1 MLTLYDIP
9 LSPFAQKVKIAL
21 LEKGL
26 EFDVRPVSFADPPS
40 ELSELNPRAEVPILV
55 DDSSGNHDGE
65 ATAVWDSTII
75 LDYLEDRYPEPTLWP
90 ESPAER
96 ARVREL
102 EEVCDTHFDAVNW
115 GVYEVTY
122 FNRAEGDEAAAM
134 LDAARSQ
141 LWGLYAY
148 LERQLEAREW
158 LNGDAFGRGDLA
170 AHPFVS
176 ASWAMFHKTADDTPL
191 ARWLARC
198 RERPSIRHVREEV
211 RTFLQE
217 QRGAPVGRRRTY
229 RGYRLDWMMRSGG
242 RAVVERGIEADT
254 IAFSSEID

>member
-1 MLTLYDIP
+1 MLILYDIP

-26 EFDVRPVSFADPPS
+26 EFDTLAVSFADPPP
-40 ELSELNPRAEVPILV
+40 ELAELNPRAEVPILV
-55 DDSSGNHDGE
+55 DRNDGE
-65 ATAVWDSTII
+65 TTAVWDSTII
-75 LDYLEDRYPEPTLWP
+75 LDYLDDRHPEPTLWP
-90 ESPAER
+90 SSPAER

-102 EEVCDTHFDAVNW
+102 EEVCDTQFDAVNW

-122 FNRAEGDEAAAM
+122 FNRAEGEEAAVL
-134 LDAARSQ
+134 LDAARRQ

-148 LERQLEAREW
+148 LERQLEGREW

-176 ASWAMFHKTADDTPL
+176 ASWAMFHKTADDSPIS
-191 ARWLARC
+191 RWLGRC
-198 RERPSIRHVREEV
+198 RERPSIRHVRDEV

-229 RGYRLDWMMRSGG
+229 RGHRLDWMLRSGG
-242 RAVVERGIEADT
+242 RAVVERGIEDDT
-254 IAFSSEID
+254 IAFSNEIG